1 MFCSI
6 NVLIQQKGLFLKH
19 IFSNYVI
26 SISISI
32 SIIIIIIII

>member
-26 SISISI
+26 V
-32 SIIIIIIII
+32 IIIIIIIIIIIMC